1 MKKIKE
7 KIIEINK
14 DGGKESQSTHHTN
27 KIKINEVII
36 RGNLEVNILALILNR
51 KDDASIFLE
60 IYNLEIKDCEKNFIQ
75 FNFEYNDI
83 ENYFFNKDLKESII
97 QTVNNLKTK

>member
-60 IYNLEIKDCEKNFIQ
+60 IYNLEIKDCEKNIR
-75 FNFEYNDI
+75 FNFNYNEID
-83 ENYFFNKDLKESII
+83 NYSFNKDLKESII